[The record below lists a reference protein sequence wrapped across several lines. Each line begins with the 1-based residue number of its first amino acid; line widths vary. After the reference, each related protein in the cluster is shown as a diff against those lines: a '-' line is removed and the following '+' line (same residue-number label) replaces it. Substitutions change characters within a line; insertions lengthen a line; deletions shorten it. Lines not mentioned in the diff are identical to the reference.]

1 VIRTAT
7 GVLVMA
13 LAACTTAGGDA
24 GSTTTTAGAVDA
36 AALPVTLPVT
46 LRDSSG
52 RDVTV
57 SSIERI
63 VPVDGDLAEIV
74 FALGL
79 GDHVVATDLSATYP
93 PEADALPQIGYQRAL
108 SAEPIAALEPTV
120 VLATDLAGPVETLD
134 QLRALGIPVVVI
146 EREPTLD
153 GPGNK
158 IRAVAGALGISG
170 RGDELARSTDA
181 DIARAAEAGLG
192 AAPALRPRVL
202 VLYLRGEQV
211 QLVMGAGTG
220 VDALLPAVGAVD
232 VAAELGVIDTEQLTA
247 EALVLAAPD
256 ALVVTDT
263 GLESV
268 GGIDGLLSIPGIA
281 QTPAGATRR
290 VLAYDDQLLLGGG
303 PRTGELIRQL
313 AADLVAS
320 TVPTPTQEDS

>member
-1 VIRTAT
+1 
-7 GVLVMA
+7 
-13 LAACTTAGGDA
+13 
-24 GSTTTTAGAVDA
+24 
-36 AALPVTLPVT
+36 
-46 LRDSSG
+46 
-52 RDVTV
+52 V
-57 SSIERI
+57 SS
-63 VPVDGDLAEIV
+63 
-74 FALGL
+74 
-79 GDHVVATDLSATYP
+79 TDLSATYP

-281 QTPAGATRR
+281 QTPAGAARR

-303 PRTGELIRQL
+303 PRTGELMRQL